1 MYIIGLNSQQHFYFI
16 STEDQRSKLE
26 AKGILVLKKTYD
38 RLTAA
43 AAVVRELND
52 EKRRL
57 LISRSRQFYIDPK
70 KSPQM
75 IEADRQ
81 TSKAFSK

>member
-43 AAVVRELND
+43 AAVVRELNN
-52 EKRRL
+52 EKRKL
-57 LISRSRQFYIDPK
+57 LSSRPRQFAIDPK
-70 KSPQM
+70 KSMQM
-75 IEADRQ
+75 IDMDRQ
-81 TSKAFSK
+81 APIAFSR

>member
-26 AKGILVLKKTYD
+26 AKGILVLKNTYE

-43 AAVVRELND
+43 AAAVRELNN
-52 EKRRL
+52 EKRKL
-57 LISRSRQFYIDPK
+57 LSSRPRQFSID
-70 KSPQM
+70 SQ
-75 IEADRQ
+75 
-81 TSKAFSK
+81 KAI

>member
-1 MYIIGLNSQQHFYFI
+1 MYIIGLNSQQQFYFI

-43 AAVVRELND
+43 ASVVRELND
-52 EKRRL
+52 EKRKL
-57 LISRSRQFYIDPK
+57 LSSRSFQFSLNQPK
-70 KSPQM
+70 S
-75 IEADRQ
+75 I
-81 TSKAFSK
+81 